1 MDKMNN
7 KGESN
12 NSNDKYKKQF
22 NQQFKTNDKNIANVK
37 TSTEKTLELK
47 MSDIMNEKLKLEK
60 QNQF

>member
-22 NQQFKTNDKNIANVK
+22 NQQFKTNDKNIAKVK
-37 TSTEKTLELK
+37 TSTEKALELK
-47 MSDIMNEKLKLEK
+47 MSDIMKEKLKLEK